1 LVGLFFLGHCQKGY
15 TSAAYFVTRKVV
27 FWKKLLGGARVKSRF
42 IPLSSLCYSEWV
54 MKKDKIY
61 TESLARIADFRFDEQ
76 VADVFSDMIERSVPG
91 YRSIINMLELLTR
104 HYAQDGTTLYDLGC
118 SLGTS
123 TLSMWR
129 GLDDK
134 KDCRIVAVD
143 NSSAMVTRFRDR
155 LQQENLSGKITVLEE
170 DLLKTQIQEASVVVM
185 NFTLQFIPLDHRKE
199 LLTRIAQGLRS
210 GGVLVLSE
218 KIEFESPALQKSMV
232 DFHHEFKRAHGYSD
246 LEVSQK
252 RSALEKVLL
261 PESIPTH
268 RERLLE
274 AGFSSCEVYFQCFNF
289 VSMLAIK
296 E

>member
-1 LVGLFFLGHCQKGY
+1 
-15 TSAAYFVTRKVV
+15 
-27 FWKKLLGGARVKSRF
+27 
-42 IPLSSLCYSEWV
+42 

-61 TESLARIADFRFDEQ
+61 KESLARIGDFRFDEQ
-76 VADVFSDMIERSVPG
+76 VADVFADMIERSVPG
-91 YRSIINMLELLTR
+91 YRSIISMLEILAR
-104 HYAQDGTTLYDLGC
+104 HYAQEDSMLYDLGC

-129 GLDDK
+129 GLDEK
-134 KDCRIVAVD
+134 KDCRIIAVD
-143 NSSAMVTRFRDR
+143 NSSAMVTRFRHR
-155 LQQENLSGKITVLEE
+155 LQEDALEDQITVLEE
-170 DLLKTQIQEASVVVM
+170 DLLDTQIKNASLVVM
-185 NFTLQFIPLDHRKE
+185 NFTLQFIPLNRREE
-199 LLTRIAQGLRS
+199 LLHRIAQGLRP

-218 KIEFESPALQKSMV
+218 KIQFESPALQKSMV

-252 RSALEKVLL
+252 RSALEKVLI
-261 PESIPTH
+261 PETIPTH
-268 RERLLE
+268 RNRLLD